1 LKKIPTNLQSFLNCF
16 CVFVLLSDKIYDFNQ
31 ICDDVKQLD
40 TEIRFAGVINS
51 RGRLIAGGM
60 KKGIQSLESERHDE
74 MLFMELALRVKMR
87 REFDSQLG
95 KVEFSMSQR
104 GRALAMSFPIGE
116 DTLYVY
122 AEPDAD
128 YKELPTKIIE
138 IIKA

>member
-1 LKKIPTNLQSFLNCF
+1 LESFLNYF

-31 ICDDVKQLD
+31 ICNDVKQLD

-60 KKGIQSLESERHDE
+60 KEGIQSLESERHDE

-95 KVEFSMSQR
+95 KVKFSMSQR